1 MARSR
6 EIINDLTVGSVPR
19 KLLTF
24 ALPFMLS
31 TLLQIGVYAGSILS
45 QASFGY
51 VLYTVLLRLLL
62 DMAVLSVPSA
72 PATRSVSNLPTVLSV
87 ERRKTL

>member
-6 EIINDLTVGSVPR
+6 EIINDLTVGSVPK

-31 TLLQIGVYAGSILS
+31 TLLQTAYGMVDMMVVGRVIGSSGLS
-45 QASFGY
+45 AVS
-51 VLYTVLLRLLL
+51 LPKRLP
-62 DMAVLSVPSA
+62 V
-72 PATRSVSNLPTVLSV
+72 RSVMPGFTFLSHPQECHTPRLRAAV
-87 ERRKTL
+87 SS